1 MNPAVPL
8 PAAMVQDSVHT
19 HPARPRTQLQGS
31 DLQHV
36 AAAQQL
42 QEHAGELQVSEG
54 WQGAHPDTYTQDNM
68 QMKNGKPRKAEAV
81 FSVC

>member
-1 MNPAVPL
+1 MNPAVTL

-19 HPARPRTQLQGS
+19 HPVRPRTQLQGR
-31 DLQHV
+31 DL
-36 AAAQQL
+36 QL

-54 WQGAHPDTYTQDNM
+54 WQGAHPDAYTQDNV
-68 QMKNGKPRKAEAV
+68 QMKNGKARKAEAV